1 MAVVEGRR
9 IVVLGGAGAVGE
21 GVCRVLLQQGARLAV
36 PARSEEQVAGLRE
49 ALGEP
54 TGLLTMVG
62 EAGDRE
68 LAAGVRD
75 EIVSGLG
82 GVDDVI
88 VSFGGWTQGDNLVDA
103 DLSIWTDRV
112 ANNNVLA
119 HMVATQTWLPL
130 LLEQNA
136 GSFLL
141 MNGGAGLEPFPTAG
155 FVSIAAA
162 AQLMLKDVLV
172 AEHPDTKVRIN
183 SLVLMTPIFTR
194 KMTEGDPA
202 WLSNDEVGTMCA
214 HLLSDA
220 GASIHGQSIEYG
232 SHDQTPTLQ
241 SNPST

>member
-1 MAVVEGRR
+1 MGVVEGRR

-21 GVCRVLLQQGARLAV
+21 GVCRILLDQGARVAV
-36 PARSEEQVAGLRE
+36 PARGEEQINGLRE
-49 ALGEP
+49 ALGDPKELF
-54 TGLLTMVG
+54 TTVG
-62 EAGDRE
+62 EAGHRDH
-68 LAAGVRD
+68 AAGVRD
-75 EIVSGLG
+75 ELVSALG

-88 VSFGGWTQGDNLVDA
+88 VSFGGWVQGDNLVDA

-112 ANNNVLA
+112 ANNNLLA
-119 HMVATQTWLPL
+119 HMVATQTWLPT

-172 AEHPDTKVRIN
+172 AEHPDAKVRIN

-194 KMTEGDPA
+194 KLTKGDPA

-220 GASIHGQSIEYG
+220 GSSIHGQSIEYG
-232 SHDQTPTLQ
+232 SHDQTPSL
-241 SNPST
+241 